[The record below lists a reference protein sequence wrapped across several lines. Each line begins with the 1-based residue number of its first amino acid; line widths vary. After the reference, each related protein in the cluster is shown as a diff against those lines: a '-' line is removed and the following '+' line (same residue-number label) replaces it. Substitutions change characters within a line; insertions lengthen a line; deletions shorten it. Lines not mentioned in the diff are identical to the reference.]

1 MAMEHL
7 TGDGNY
13 FEDFT
18 PGDVMH
24 HVRGKT
30 VGEID
35 NVMITNLV
43 MNTASAHFDV
53 EAAKEMGFPERI
65 SFGGVNISLVIG
77 LAAEDTAENAL
88 EELGMDKISL
98 KNPVFHGDTLTAYT
112 EVLDVNQGDR
122 DDAGVVRFRHWG
134 VNQNGKVVM
143 EAERTALIKKRAFW
157 AGK

>member
-1 MAMEHL
+1 MSIAHL

-18 PGDVMH
+18 PGDVLRH
-24 HVRGKT
+24 ARGKT

-35 NVMITNLV
+35 NVLITNMV

-53 EAAKEMGFPERI
+53 EAAKEMGFAERI
-65 SFGGVNISLVIG
+65 VFGGVTIALVIG

-88 EELGMDKISL
+88 EELGMDKIRL

-112 EVLDVNQGDR
+112 EVLEIDPGSR
-122 DDAGVVRFRHWG
+122 EDAGVVRFRHWG
-134 VNQNGKVVM
+134 VNQDGTVVM
-143 EAERTALIKKRAFW
+143 EAERTARIKKRAYW
-157 AGK
+157 ASK